1 MNVARMAA
9 GVVLLLTIGYL
20 GASNLWIPAALAGVV
35 ALGGWAAIAWRHPR
49 AVLGA
54 SFVFVLL
61 AGTKFR
67 IRSAEAS
74 LEGQL
79 DAQIVLELILYAAI
93 GVAVATICM
102 ATLVRE
108 RRWRRPSAAEYVA
121 LVYGVIALLS
131 TFWSVAPVL
140 TLVRAAQLLV
150 LLAFAMTSV
159 RVFSPPRALWIASVG
174 VIVYVLLCA
183 ALAAGLPSVFGPGE
197 DGDTFR
203 FTWFALRPVGA
214 GTLAALAVVASL
226 SALLRRPPTVSRKL
240 PRNIPRVALGLGLLP
255 LVVILL
261 LTKARGPLLACIAGA
276 CVLLFYQV
284 RPRRRLELAAVGT
297 ALILFTMMLGPDVE
311 GWLATQDTRDSA
323 FSTLL
328 LRGQRSDDVLALSG
342 RLELWEEVRPLV
354 AHRILLG
361 YGYQGSR
368 GPLLDIASWAGYA
381 HNAFLQTLLDL
392 GVAGCIALIAVLA
405 AALIA
410 PFTTRDGDRYWLR
423 AAAAGLMVF
432 LLLNA
437 LSSESFSAAPG
448 IELLLVFLCA
458 LAGAPSASVT
468 RPT

>member
-20 GASNLWIPAALAGVV
+20 GASNPWIPVALAGVV
-35 ALGGWAAIAWRHPR
+35 ALSGWAAIAWRHPR

-93 GVAVATICM
+93 GVAVATIWL
-102 ATLVRE
+102 ANLVRG
-108 RRWRRPSAAEYVA
+108 RRWRWPSAAEYVA
-121 LVYGVIALLS
+121 LAYGAIALLS
-131 TFWSVAPVL
+131 TLWSVAPAL
-140 TLVRAAQLLV
+140 TLVRAAQLLI
-150 LLAFAMTSV
+150 LLAFAITAV

-183 ALAAGLPSVFGPGE
+183 ALAAWLPSVFGPTEG
-197 DGDTFR
+197 GDTIR

-214 GTLAALAVVASL
+214 GTLAALAVLASL
-226 SALLRRPPTVSRKL
+226 STLLRRPPTASRH
-240 PRNIPRVALGLGLLP
+240 IPRIALGAGLLP

-276 CVLLFYQV
+276 CVLLLYQL
-284 RPRRRLELAAVGT
+284 RPRRRLELAAAGT
-297 ALILFTMMLGPDVE
+297 ALILFTLMLGPDVE
-311 GWLATQDTRDSA
+311 GWLASQDTRDST

-354 AHRILLG
+354 AHRIVLG

-392 GVAGCIALIAVLA
+392 GVAGCIALIALLA

-458 LAGAPSASVT
+458 LSGAPSASAT